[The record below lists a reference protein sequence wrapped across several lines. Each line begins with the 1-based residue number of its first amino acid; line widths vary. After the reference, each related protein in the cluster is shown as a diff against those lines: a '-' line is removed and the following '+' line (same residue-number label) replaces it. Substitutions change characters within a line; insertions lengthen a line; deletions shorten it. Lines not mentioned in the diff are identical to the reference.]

1 MKKQPADAKPAKG
14 AKDAAAAVTGQPG
27 AGVGA
32 AASAPAITELVAP
45 ARSEHPGPI
54 TIAVDAMG
62 GDHAPLEIVKA
73 VAALSLERNR
83 SGPPVFTLLVGDA
96 AQLNALLA
104 DLRHDAERIAVR
116 HASQAVT
123 MDESPREALQQKPDA
138 SIAVAARLCAQGQ
151 AAALVSAGNTGA
163 AVLACQQ
170 NWKRLDGVRR
180 CALAAVYPTELRR
193 GEKDDPFSLILDVGA
208 TLDVTADDLVAFAV
222 MGAAYAARISGNP
235 RPRIAL
241 LSNGTE
247 AGKGPKE
254 VVEAHRRLKQHPGLH
269 FVGNIEGVDIPR
281 GSADV
286 VVCNGFVG
294 NVVLKMLEGVSETVV
309 RLASYAYKEKLM
321 WRAGLAMLSGGID
334 KLKNITDW
342 KQYGGAPLLGFNH
355 LLIKAHGRSQA
366 HAVQNAIKVASKSV
380 ATGLQ
385 QEIEKGLSQ
394 AAAFMTAEATAESPK
409 SSEEPA

>member
-1 MKKQPADAKPAKG
+1 MTKKPADSTTKPAVEEPKG
-14 AKDAAAAVTGQPG
+14 E
-27 AGVGA
+27 
-32 AASAPAITELVAP
+32 APAPSTAGPVVADAGARP
-45 ARSEHPGPI
+45 ARSEAAGPI

-62 GDHAPLEIVKA
+62 GDNAPLEIVKA
-73 VAALSLERNR
+73 VAALSLDNSR
-83 SGPPVFTLLVGDA
+83 SGPVVHTILVGDA
-96 AQLNALLA
+96 AQLNALLL
-104 DLRHDAERIAVR
+104 DMRYNAERIAVR

-123 MDESPREALQQKPDA
+123 MDESPREALLQKPDA
-138 SIAVAARLCAQGQ
+138 SIAVAARLCAHGQ

-163 AVLACQQ
+163 AVLSCQQ
-170 NWKRLDGVRR
+170 HWQRLQGVRR

-208 TLDVTADDLVAFAV
+208 TLDVTADDLVSFAV
-222 MGAAYAARISGNP
+222 MGSAYAARISGHA
-235 RPRIAL
+235 RPRVAL

-254 VVEAHRRLKQHPGLH
+254 VVAAHRRLKQHPGLN
-269 FVGNIEGVDIPR
+269 FIGNIEGIDIPR

-286 VVCNGFVG
+286 VVCSGFVG

-321 WRAGLAMLSGGID
+321 WRAGLAMLSGGIG
-334 KLKNITDW
+334 KLKDLTDW
-342 KQYGGAPLLGFNH
+342 KQYGGAPLLGFDR

-366 HAVQNAIKVASKSV
+366 HAVQNAIKVATKSV

-385 QEIEKGLSQ
+385 QDIEVGLRQ
-394 AAAFMTAEATAESPK
+394 AAALVAAEGPAEPPK
-409 SSEEPA
+409 SPQEPA